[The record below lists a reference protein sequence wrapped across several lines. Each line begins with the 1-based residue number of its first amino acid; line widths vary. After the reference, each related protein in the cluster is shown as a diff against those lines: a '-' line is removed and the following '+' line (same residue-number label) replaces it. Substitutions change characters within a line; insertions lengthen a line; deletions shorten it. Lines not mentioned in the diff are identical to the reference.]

1 MKKLLATLLALTML
15 VSAVVCGAVAETA
28 DITGEWY
35 GSVFGMSMTLTLHE
49 DGTYTMS
56 MAGEEAEPG
65 TWSFDGTTLTLDE
78 GSEGES
84 AFAYDGES
92 LSASMEG
99 MDFVFTRE
107 PIATFE
113 PAPARTDAA
122 LEEFSGSWNATT
134 IGIMGMY
141 LSPDVIGAGIS
152 LDIDGTT
159 VVMTIIQE
167 DSEPEAVTV
176 EATFADGVL
185 TVADPTSTEESSTFW
200 TLSLLEDGTMSMFT
214 QMEGIEMTYYLSPAE
229 AAQ

>member
-1 MKKLLATLLALTML
+1 MKKLLALTML
-15 VSAVVCGAVAETA
+15 VSAMVCGAVAEAA
-28 DITGEWY
+28 DIVGEWY

>member
-1 MKKLLATLLALTML
+1 MKKLLATLIALTML

-56 MAGEEAEPG
+56 MIGEEAEPG

-84 AFAYDGES
+84 SFAYDGES

>member
-1 MKKLLATLLALTML
+1 MKKLLATLIALTML

-35 GSVFGMSMTLTLHE
+35 GSVFGMSMTMTLHE

-185 TVADPTSTEESSTFW
+185 TVADPTSSEESSTFW

>member
-1 MKKLLATLLALTML
+1 MKKLLATLIALTML

-35 GSVFGMSMTLTLHE
+35 GSVFGLSMTMKLNE
-49 DGTYTMS
+49 DGTYTLS
-56 MAGEEAEPG
+56 MTGEEAEPG

-141 LSPDVIGAGIS
+141 ISPDVIGAGIS

>member
-35 GSVFGMSMTLTLHE
+35 GFVFGMSMTLTLHE

-122 LEEFSGSWNATT
+122 LEEFSGSCNATT

-214 QMEGIEMTYYLSPAE
+214 QMEDIEMTYYLSLAE

>member
-15 VSAVVCGAVAETA
+15 VSAVVCGAVAEAA
-28 DITGEWY
+28 DIVGEWY
-35 GSVFGMSMTLTLHE
+35 GSVFGLTMTLTLQE

-65 TWSFDGTTLTLDE
+65 TWSFDCTTLTLDE

>member
-35 GSVFGMSMTLTLHE
+35 GSVFGMSMTMTLHE

-185 TVADPTSTEESSTFW
+185 TVADPTSSEESSTFW

>member
-78 GSEGES
+78 GIGGES

-185 TVADPTSTEESSTFW
+185 TVADPTSSEESSTFW

>member
-1 MKKLLATLLALTML
+1 MKKLLATLIALTML

-35 GSVFGMSMTLTLHE
+35 GSVFGLSMTMTLNE
-49 DGTYTMS
+49 DGTYTLS
-56 MAGEEAEPG
+56 MTGEEAEPG

>member
-1 MKKLLATLLALTML
+1 MKKLLATLIALTML

-185 TVADPTSTEESSTFW
+185 TVADPTSSEESSTFW

>member
-1 MKKLLATLLALTML
+1 MKKLLATLIALTML

-35 GSVFGMSMTLTLHE
+35 GSVFGLSMTMTLNE
-49 DGTYTMS
+49 DGTYALS
-56 MAGEEAEPG
+56 MTGEEAEPG
-65 TWSFDGTTLTLDE
+65 TWSFDGTTLTMDE
-78 GSEGES
+78 GTDGES
-84 AFAYDGES
+84 AFTYDGES

-107 PIATFE
+107 PIATYE
-113 PAPARTDAA
+113 PAPARADAA

>member
-28 DITGEWY
+28 DITGECY

-185 TVADPTSTEESSTFW
+185 TVADPTSSEESSTFW

-214 QMEGIEMTYYLSPAE
+214 QMEDIEMTYFLSPAE

>member
-141 LSPDVIGAGIS
+141 ISPDVIGAGIS

>member
-1 MKKLLATLLALTML
+1 MKKLLATLIALMML
-15 VSAVVCGAVAETA
+15 VSAAVCGAVAETA
-28 DITGEWY
+28 DIIGEWY
-35 GSVFGMSMTLTLHE
+35 GSIFGLSMTMTLHE

-56 MAGEEAEPG
+56 MAGEEADSG
-65 TWSFDGTTLTLDE
+65 TWSFDGTTLTTDE
-78 GSEGES
+78 GTDGEA

-185 TVADPTSTEESSTFW
+185 TVADPTSSEESSTFW

>member
-35 GSVFGMSMTLTLHE
+35 GSVFGMSMTMTLHE

>member
-1 MKKLLATLLALTML
+1 MKKLLATLIALTML

-35 GSVFGMSMTLTLHE
+35 GSVFGMSMTMTLHE

>member
-1 MKKLLATLLALTML
+1 MKKLLATLIALMML
-15 VSAVVCGAVAETA
+15 VSAAVCGAVAETA

-35 GSVFGMSMTLTLHE
+35 GSVFGMSMTMTLHE

>member
-1 MKKLLATLLALTML
+1 MKKLLATLIALTML

>member
-1 MKKLLATLLALTML
+1 MKKLLATLIALTML

-35 GSVFGMSMTLTLHE
+35 GSVFGLSMTMTLTE

>member
-185 TVADPTSTEESSTFW
+185 TVADPTSSEESSTFW

>member
-1 MKKLLATLLALTML
+1 MKKLLATLIALTML
-15 VSAVVCGAVAETA
+15 VSVVVCCAVAEAA
-28 DITGEWY
+28 DIVGEWY

-185 TVADPTSTEESSTFW
+185 TVADPTSSEESSTFW

-229 AAQ
+229 SAQ

>member
-35 GSVFGMSMTLTLHE
+35 GSVFGLSMTMTLNE
-49 DGTYTMS
+49 DGTYTLS
-56 MAGEEAEPG
+56 MTGEEAEPG

-185 TVADPTSTEESSTFW
+185 TVADPTSSEESSTFW

>member
-185 TVADPTSTEESSTFW
+185 TVADPTSSEESSTFW

-214 QMEGIEMTYYLSPAE
+214 QMEDIEMTYFLSPAE

>member
-84 AFAYDGES
+84 SFAYDGES

>member
-35 GSVFGMSMTLTLHE
+35 GSVFGMSMTMTLHE

-185 TVADPTSTEESSTFW
+185 TVADPTSSEESSTFW

-214 QMEGIEMTYYLSPAE
+214 QMEGIEMTYYLSPSE

>member
-15 VSAVVCGAVAETA
+15 VSAVVCGAVAEAA
-28 DITGEWY
+28 DIVGEWY

>member
-113 PAPARTDAA
+113 PAPARTDPA

-185 TVADPTSTEESSTFW
+185 TVADPTSSEESSTFW

>member
-1 MKKLLATLLALTML
+1 MKKLLATLLALMML

>member
-1 MKKLLATLLALTML
+1 MKKLLATLIALTML
-15 VSAVVCGAVAETA
+15 VSVVVCCAVAEAA
-28 DITGEWY
+28 DIVGEWY

-185 TVADPTSTEESSTFW
+185 TVADPTSSEESSTFW

>member
-1 MKKLLATLLALTML
+1 MKKLLATLIALMML
-15 VSAVVCGAVAETA
+15 VSAVICGAAAETA

-35 GSVFGMSMTLTLHE
+35 GSVFGLTMTLTLQE

-56 MAGEEAEPG
+56 MAGEEADDG
-65 TWSFDGTTLTLDE
+65 TWSFDGTTLTMDE
-78 GSEGES
+78 GTDGES

-134 IGIMGMY
+134 IGMMGMY
-141 LSPDVIGAGIS
+141 LSTDMIGTGVS
-152 LDIDGTT
+152 LDIDGTA
-159 VVMTIIQE
+159 VVMTFVEE
-167 DSEPEAVTV
+167 DSEPEAITV
-176 EATFADGVL
+176 EASFADGVL
-185 TVADPTSTEESSTFW
+185 TMADPTSTEENSSFW
-200 TLSLLEDGTMSMFT
+200 TISLLEDGTMSMFT
-214 QMEGIEMTYYLSPAE
+214 QMEDIEMSYYLSPAE

>member
-15 VSAVVCGAVAETA
+15 VSAVVCGAVAEAA
-28 DITGEWY
+28 DIVGEWY

-56 MAGEEAEPG
+56 MIGEEAEPG
-65 TWSFDGTTLTLDE
+65 TWSFDGMTLTLDE

-200 TLSLLEDGTMSMFT
+200 TLSLLEDSTMSMFT

>member
-122 LEEFSGSWNATT
+122 LEEFSDSWNATT

-185 TVADPTSTEESSTFW
+185 TVADPTSSEESSTFW